1 MAIREAFGVQPSR
14 VPAKLE
20 AEADPFVSGC
30 ICTRVCLRTHTH
42 IHTHTHTRTHTHT
55 HTHMN
60 GRVPAEFAGEADP
73 FVSLIDKGGQ
83 VGAVSFCLS
92 CFL

>member
-1 MAIREAFGVQPSR
+1 MQVGDTIVR
-14 VPAKLE
+14 VDGDDVYGKDLYLARGQQNPA
-20 AEADPFVSGC
+20 
-30 ICTRVCLRTHTH
+30 
-42 IHTHTHTRTHTHT
+42 HTHTHTHTHT
-55 HTHMN
+55 YTHTYTHMN

-83 VGAVSFCLS
+83 VGAVSFCFS